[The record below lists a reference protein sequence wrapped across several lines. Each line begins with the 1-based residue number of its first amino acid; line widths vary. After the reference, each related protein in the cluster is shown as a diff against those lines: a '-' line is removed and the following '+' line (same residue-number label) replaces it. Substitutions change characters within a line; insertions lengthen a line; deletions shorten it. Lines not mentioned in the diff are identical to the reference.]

1 MIAPSSRLIGLA
13 ILASVALVIA
23 AATPALWAAAIGIV
37 GMFVLAAIADAL
49 LRQKA
54 LAEIHVELP
63 PLLRLVLGREA
74 NFSLGLRNDGTSG
87 RTVRVGFAMPDRLE
101 ALPEEQTLVVPP
113 AASRLNWA
121 CKPGLR
127 GTFQVERC
135 YLEARSPLGLW
146 MVRETREAS
155 MEVRVYPNLRTSDT
169 LQALR
174 ASHEDRHVTRQL
186 GRGREFEKLREYAPG
201 DSSDEIHWKAS
212 ARRARPVT
220 KVFQLERTQE
230 IYVVLDCSRLSARE
244 IEGEPALERAIRAA
258 LTVGMITESRNDLF
272 GVAAFSG
279 QADTFVR
286 ARSGKLHFAYC
297 RDALN
302 GLKSSGA
309 SPDFEEIAT
318 FLRLQLRRRALVI
331 FLTSLDDPILSEH
344 FERAAKLLSGRH
356 LVAAATLRPP
366 SAAPL
371 FSDDS
376 VESTEGVYRALA
388 GHLGWVKLHE
398 LQQRLARAG
407 VRMALLEARSL
418 STGVVSLYDDVRQ
431 RQAL

>member
-1 MIAPSSRLIGLA
+1 MIVPSSRLIGLA
-13 ILASVALVIA
+13 VLASAALVA
-23 AATPALWAAAIGIV
+23 GAAIPAIWVVAIGLIV
-37 GMFVLAAIADAL
+37 TFVLAATVDGL
-49 LRQKA
+49 LRKLA
-54 LAEIHVELP
+54 LSDIHVELP
-63 PLLRLVLGREA
+63 PLLRLVLGREGA
-74 NFSLGLRNDGTSG
+74 ISVSFKNNGVHSRS
-87 RTVRVGFAMPDRLE
+87 VRVGFAMPDKLG
-101 ALPEEQTLVVPP
+101 ALPEEQTMIVP
-113 AASRLNWA
+113 AASSQLQWNCR
-121 CKPGLR
+121 PGAR
-127 GTFQVERC
+127 GTFRIERC
-135 YLEARSPLGLW
+135 YLEAGSPFGLW
-146 MVRETREAS
+146 MVREAREVS
-155 MEVRVYPNLRTSDT
+155 MEIRVYPNLRTPDS

-174 ASHEDRHVTRQL
+174 AREDRHVTRQI

-279 QADTFVR
+279 GMETFVR

-302 GLKSSGA
+302 GLKPRRT
-309 SPDFEEIAT
+309 SPDFEAIAT
-318 FLRLQLRRRALVI
+318 FLRLQLRRRSLII
-331 FLTSLDDPILSEH
+331 FLTSLDDPIIAEK
-344 FERAAKLLSGRH
+344 FERAARLLSGRH
-356 LVAAATLRPP
+356 LVAAATIRPP

-371 FSDDS
+371 FSGDA
-376 VESTEGVYRALA
+376 VESSEDVYRALA

-398 LQQRLARAG
+398 LQQRLARGG
-407 VRMALLEARSL
+407 VRLAMVEAGSL